1 MSNRI
6 MNDDQWLNML
16 QECRSSGL
24 TDRAW
29 CAMQGIHPTTFYRA
43 IKRLRQKSCAIP
55 TRDTAPVSLPQEVV
69 EVAKVDGN
77 EIIMQ
82 SHHTEAAPLPCN
94 DQASSWYFN
103 FTSAAS
109 PVIPNLRSVWPIAR
123 NTFLNVVSV
132 ASLNIL
138 YHPEDPGQFPL

>member
-94 DQASSWYFN
+94 DQACIPCDNSVISSAFE
-103 FTSAAS
+103 
-109 PVIPNLRSVWPIAR
+109 
-123 NTFLNVVSV
+123 VSV
-132 ASLNIL
+132 RIVMPSGIKVELSNNTNAATIRNIL
-138 YHPEDPGQFPL
+138 SVLQAV